1 MSVKYG
7 HLLLLFYKISNPIYA
22 FLPALLNLNDASAV
36 EVRSSYSQPAL
47 HSFQGCLVCLV
58 VVISQVIL
66 QGPEQVVV

>member
-36 EVRSSYSQPAL
+36 EVRSSYLQPAL
-47 HSFQGCLVCLV
+47 HSFLECLLSV
-58 VVISQVIL
+58 VVVTCQVIFK
-66 QGPEQVVV
+66 GPNKW